1 MVTKYFRLFKKKG
14 NEFLA
19 LMDQEKEETKEA
31 FMMIVNSYKNDVDL
45 TEEEKEAIGEQMK
58 DVLKTIGIVG
68 VTLLPGGSIFLII
81 TNFLKLNKYVLPSSF
96 QKDEKENKKKEK

>member
-45 TEEEKEAIGEQMK
+45 TDEEKEAIGEQMK

-96 QKDEKENKKKEK
+96 QKDEKENKKEEK